1 VNRPGQGGPRP
12 SHPHWQAIVLLIG
25 VCLALVALAAMS
37 TFGIL

>member
-1 VNRPGQGGPRP
+1 VNRPGGPRP
-12 SHPHWQAIVLLIG
+12 SHPRWPAILLLLG